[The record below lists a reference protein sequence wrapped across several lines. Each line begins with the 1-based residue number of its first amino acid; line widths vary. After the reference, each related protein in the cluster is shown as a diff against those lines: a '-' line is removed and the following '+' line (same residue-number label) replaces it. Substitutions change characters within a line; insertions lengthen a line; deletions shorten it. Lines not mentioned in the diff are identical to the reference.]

1 MTRIAG
7 TNTKERRN
15 RLMTIA
21 AYEFATVGFQEA
33 SLRIFCKKA
42 GLSTGSVYFFFDSK
56 EGLFC
61 SIVEE
66 VSTYLLSLLKTHCEE
81 EKNYTLKDISNSEE
95 KDFQQFTAFLKY
107 YYENKT
113 FCDCLIKNKTHP
125 AVEKFFNETTE
136 ILEKHYLKLLK
147 NIALVQSRSTPIDE
161 FAVKWFSKT
170 EIDMILNLL
179 KMEFKEDE
187 AIEHSKNLIK
197 IMEKGF
203 TGLL

>member
-7 TNTKERRN
+7 TNTKERRA

-56 EGLFC
+56 EGLFRT
-61 SIVEE
+61 IVEE
-66 VSTYLLSLLKTHCEE
+66 VATPLLSLLRKHCEKE
-81 EKNYTLKDISNSEE
+81 ISNSIQDITSSQEE
-95 KDFQQFTAFLKY
+95 DFEQFTSFLKY

-113 FCDCLIKNKTHP
+113 FCDCLINNKTHP
-125 AVEKFFNETTE
+125 AVEKFFNDTTE
-136 ILEKHYLKLLK
+136 ILEKHYLKLLN
-147 NIALVQSRSTPIDE
+147 NIATVQPLSTPIDE
-161 FAVKWFSKT
+161 FAVKWFAKT
-170 EIDMILNLL
+170 QLDMILDLL

-187 AIEHSKNLIK
+187 AIEHAKNLIK
-197 IMEKGF
+197 IRERGF